1 MTAPRGISLRT
12 QILIIFLGAAI
23 VPLAVVGLWLTR
35 SAMRSGEDLLRS
47 HLTESANRF
56 SAAVTGR
63 WQYRQADIAMIAGNE
78 ATVHAVTMPT
88 ISDADHLYLE
98 ALAADVARTIPGVE
112 LRDVGGHVRWFS
124 TPQSRAAQ
132 AAFRD
137 QAAGAPLRGDNPVI
151 RVETLITD
159 LSGKRVGSALT
170 DVAAA
175 SLVPPDSARPLV
187 PGARLGVRSS
197 ATGVVFVPLDARL
210 PFTNADHLSLDGAPW
225 LAVQRRIASPPIDF
239 VIAAPL
245 TSYVAPFQRAA
256 AIGVTALLI
265 VAGLAAVLT
274 TALATQAT
282 RPLEQLAIA
291 SDAVTEGKLDQ
302 RVTVGGPAEVRRVGG
317 AFNVMTE
324 NLRATM
330 DALSRRSAMAAVGE
344 FAASLSH
351 DIRNALT
358 SIRVDLDRLSMRD
371 LGDPVAMTLVNRAVN
386 SVSRLET
393 AVTGALRVA
402 RRGQAPLKDVD
413 LRVPIRAA
421 AEVVRGTMAA
431 LPALLDLELPSD
443 PLRVRGDEAAL
454 QQLFANLLFNAAQ
467 AMTAGGISRVLAE
480 ANGEEVNVTVTDSG
494 AGISTVNLAKLET
507 AFFSTKPDGTGLGLP
522 IARQIVAAHGGSLAV
537 ESREGRGT
545 TVRVRLPSG
554 TNRSRDVNG
563 SLKEATTL

>member
-1 MTAPRGISLRT
+1 
-12 QILIIFLGAAI
+12 
-23 VPLAVVGLWLTR
+23 
-35 SAMRSGEDLLRS
+35 
-47 HLTESANRF
+47 
-56 SAAVTGR
+56 
-63 WQYRQADIAMIAGNE
+63 
-78 ATVHAVTMPT
+78 
-88 ISDADHLYLE
+88 
-98 ALAADVARTIPGVE
+98 
-112 LRDVGGHVRWFS
+112 
-124 TPQSRAAQ
+124 
-132 AAFRD
+132 
-137 QAAGAPLRGDNPVI
+137 
-151 RVETLITD
+151 
-159 LSGKRVGSALT
+159 
-170 DVAAA
+170 
-175 SLVPPDSARPLV
+175 
-187 PGARLGVRSS
+187 
-197 ATGVVFVPLDARL
+197 
-210 PFTNADHLSLDGAPW
+210 
-225 LAVQRRIASPPIDF
+225 
-239 VIAAPL
+239 
-245 TSYVAPFQRAA
+245 
-256 AIGVTALLI
+256 
-265 VAGLAAVLT
+265 VLT

-371 LGDPVAMTLVNRAVN
+371 LGDPVAMSLVNRAVN

-421 AEVVRGTMAA
+421 AEVVRGTMAS
-431 LPALLDLELPSD
+431 LPALLDLELPSN
-443 PLRVRGDEAAL
+443 PLRVRGDVAAL

-480 ANGEEVNVTVTDSG
+480 SNGEEVNVTVTDSG

>member
-1 MTAPRGISLRT
+1 MTAPRGIGLRT

-56 SAAVTGR
+56 SAAVTSR
-63 WQYRQADIAMIAGNE
+63 WEYRQGDIAMIAGNE
-78 ATVHAVTMPT
+78 ATVRAVTMPAL
-88 ISDADHLYLE
+88 SDADHLYLE

-112 LRDVGGHVRWFS
+112 LRDVEGHVRWFS

-132 AAFRD
+132 SAFRD
-137 QAAGAPLRGDNPVI
+137 QANANPRGDSPVI
-151 RVETLITD
+151 RVETPITD
-159 LSGKRVGSALT
+159 ASGRRIGSALT
-170 DVAAA
+170 DVAAT
-175 SLVPPDSARPLV
+175 SLIPPDSARPLV
-187 PGARLGVRSS
+187 PGARLGVRNS
-197 ATGVVFVPLDARL
+197 ATGAWFVPIDARF
-210 PFTNADHLSLDGAPW
+210 PFANSDHLSVAGAPW
-225 LAVQRRIASPPIDF
+225 LAVQRRITSPPIDF
-239 VIAAPL
+239 VIAAPI

-265 VAGLAAVLT
+265 VAGLAVLLT
-274 TALATQAT
+274 TGLAMQAT
-282 RPLEQLAIA
+282 RPLEQLAVA

-302 RVTVGGPAEVRRVGG
+302 RVTIGGPAEVRRVGG

-330 DALSRRSAMAAVGE
+330 EALSRRSAMAAVGE

-351 DIRNALT
+351 DVRNALT
-358 SIRVDLDRLSMRD
+358 SIRVDLDRLSMRE
-371 LGDPVAMTLVNRAVN
+371 LNDPVAMSLVNRAVN

-431 LPALLDLELPSD
+431 LPALLDLELPAD
-443 PLRVRGDEAAL
+443 PIRVRGDEAAL

-467 AMTAGGISRVLAE
+467 AMSAGGIAHVLAE
-480 ANGEEVNVTVTDSG
+480 SNGDEVSVTVIDSG
-494 AGISTVNLAKLET
+494 AGISSAHLAKLEA

-522 IARQIVAAHGGSLAV
+522 IARQIVAAHGGSLSV
-537 ESREGRGT
+537 ESREGCGT
-545 TVRVRLPSG
+545 TVRVRLPLG
-554 TNRSRDVNG
+554 TKRSRDPNDSFPEPTAAG
-563 SLKEATTL
+563 